1 LIVVFIIHVFSI
13 VWLKACHV
21 NYRMKARKREL
32 IASLFHVEV
41 FMAENAPDLG
51 RRRFLTATCAVV
63 GGVGGVFAAVP
74 FFSSFL
80 PSAKAVSAGVPTTVD
95 ISKLSEGAQLIEV
108 WRKRPV
114 WIIKRSEESLAALDS
129 IKVRLKDAESSEED
143 QQPKYAKNGTRSI
156 KPKILVLVG
165 SCTHL
170 GCSPKYFPEMKAED
184 WDSEWKGGFYC
195 PCHSSKFDMAGRVFN
210 GSPAPT
216 NLVVPIHRYVDDN
229 TIVIGEE
236 QEAA

>member
-1 LIVVFIIHVFSI
+1 
-13 VWLKACHV
+13 
-21 NYRMKARKREL
+21 
-32 IASLFHVEV
+32 
-41 FMAENAPDLG
+41 MAENAPDLG

-143 QQPKYAKNGTRSI
+143 QQPKYAKNIWNGWLGSEIGCRRTTSPCSMNSRRRASGT
-156 KPKILVLVG
+156 
-165 SCTHL
+165 
-170 GCSPKYFPEMKAED
+170 
-184 WDSEWKGGFYC
+184 C
-195 PCHSSKFDMAGRVFN
+195 P
-210 GSPAPT
+210 
-216 NLVVPIHRYVDDN
+216 
-229 TIVIGEE
+229 
-236 QEAA
+236 AA

>member
-1 LIVVFIIHVFSI
+1 
-13 VWLKACHV
+13 
-21 NYRMKARKREL
+21 
-32 IASLFHVEV
+32 
-41 FMAENAPDLG
+41 MAENAPDLG

-74 FFSSFL
+74 FFSSFK
-80 PSAKAVSAGVPTTVD
+80 PSAKAVSAGIPTVVD
-95 ISKLSEGAQLIEV
+95 ISKLTEGAQMIEV

-114 WIIKRSEESLAALDS
+114 WIIKRSNESLAVLDS
-129 IKVRLKDAESSEED
+129 IKERLKDAESAEEE
-143 QQPKYAKNGTRSI
+143 QQPKYAKNATRSI
-156 KPKILVLVG
+156 KPNILVLVG

-170 GCSPKYFPEMKAED
+170 GCSPKFFPEMKAED
-184 WDSEWKGGFYC
+184 WDSQWKGGFYC

-229 TIVIGEE
+229 TIIIGEE

>member
-1 LIVVFIIHVFSI
+1 
-13 VWLKACHV
+13 
-21 NYRMKARKREL
+21 
-32 IASLFHVEV
+32 
-41 FMAENAPDLG
+41 MAENTPDLG

-74 FFSSFL
+74 FFSSFA
-80 PSAKAVSAGVPTTVD
+80 PSAKAVSAGVPTIID
-95 ISKLSEGAQLIEV
+95 ISKLVEGAQLIEV

-114 WIIKRSEESLAALDS
+114 WVIKRSSESLAALDS
-129 IKVRLKDAESSEED
+129 MTPRLKDPESKEVE
-143 QQPKYAKNGTRSI
+143 QQPDYAQNAVRSI
-156 KPKILVLVG
+156 KPTILVLVG

-170 GCSPKYFPEMKAED
+170 GCSPKFHPEMTAED

-195 PCHSSKFDMAGRVFN
+195 PCHSSKFDMAGRVYN

-229 TIVIGEE
+229 TIVIGED